1 VQILEIS
8 GIWDKDNVFYFD
20 KFLNEIIK
28 DIQAA
33 CFVSLIFQNASL
45 SLKKGTS
52 QDLLEKKLNSKNN
65 SQNSGAG
72 FKNHQIIFDFT
83 NLKEI
88 DTAGVKFFLDL
99 ENALKTPILKINLKE
114 NFQILF
120 ELCAAN
126 YIPFSKLSSPDKKD
140 NFFVR
145 LGKVCVQ
152 NLQILKDFLSFS
164 GLVFASFLSYFKNIH
179 QFRFIAFLYHIQEC
193 ALKAVGII
201 ALTSLL
207 VGVVLAYQAA
217 YQLQQFGASI
227 FIVDLMGI
235 SATREIAPLIAAI
248 VIAGRSASS
257 YTAQIGV
264 MKITDEIAAM
274 NTMGF
279 SSAHFI
285 ILPRVLA
292 LAVAMP
298 LIVALADAVS
308 IFGGML
314 VADLNLGIGFSEFM
328 RRFKEAVA
336 LKHIIIGLVKAPIFG
351 ILIGLIAC
359 YRGFEVKNTTQSI
372 GIYTTKSVVNAI
384 FWVIAFDALFSIIL
398 TKAGF

>member
-1 VQILEIS
+1 MQIIEIS
-8 GIWDKDNVFYFD
+8 GIWSKDSVYYFD
-20 KFLNEIIK
+20 KNL
-28 DIQAA
+28 
-33 CFVSLIFQNASL
+33 SLICDSL
-45 SLKKGTS
+45 SRARPISLS
-52 QDLLEKKLNSKNN
+52 FNEAFLSFKNL
-65 SQNSGAG
+65 QNSGAS
-72 FKNHQIIFDFT
+72 FE
-83 NLKEI
+83 NLKNFENPAI
-88 DTAGVKFFLDL
+88 NSVLSSNSIIIDFANLKDLDTAGVKFFLDL
-99 ENALKTPILKINLKE
+99 ENALSKPITKHNLKE
-114 NFQILF
+114 NFEILF
-120 ELCAAN
+120 TLCAQN
-126 YIPFSKLSSPDKKD
+126 YIPFSKLSKKAQKE
-140 NFFVR
+140 NFFTH
-145 LGKVCVQ
+145 LGRKVVE
-152 NLQILKDFLSFS
+152 NLKILKDFLNFT
-164 GLVFASFLSYFKNIH
+164 GLVFMSFLSYFKKPSN
-179 QFRFIAFLYHIQEC
+179 FRFISFLYHIEEC
-193 ALKAVGII
+193 ALKALGII

-279 SSAHFI
+279 QSTHFI

-292 LAVAMP
+292 LAISMP
-298 LIVALADAVS
+298 LIVAFADAISV
-308 IFGGML
+308 FGGML
-314 VADLNLGIGFSEFM
+314 VADLNLNISFSEFL

-336 LKHIIIGLVKAPIFG
+336 LKHIIIGLIKAPIFG

-384 FWVIAFDALFSIIL
+384 FWVIAFDALFSIVL

>member
-1 VQILEIS
+1 MQIIEIS
-8 GIWDKDNVFYFD
+8 GTWNKNNVFLFHKKLSQIAEKILQKISFNYSFEGA
-20 KFLNEIIK
+20 N
-28 DIQAA
+28 
-33 CFVSLIFQNASL
+33 LIFEPVKELHFNELVLDFSN
-45 SLKKGTS
+45 
-52 QDLLEKKLNSKNN
+52 LE
-65 SQNSGAG
+65 
-72 FKNHQIIFDFT
+72 D
-83 NLKEI
+83 I
-88 DTAGVKFFLDL
+88 DTAGISFFLDL
-99 ENALKTPILKINLKE
+99 EFMLQKNCPRKNLKE
-114 NFQILF
+114 NFSVLF
-120 ELCAAN
+120 ELCKAN
-126 YIPFSKLSSPDKKD
+126 YINIKSLEIKAKKTD
-140 NFFVR
+140 FFTH
-145 LGKVCVQ
+145 LGENVVH
-152 NLQILKDFLSFS
+152 NLRILKNFLNFT
-164 GLVFASFLSYFKNIH
+164 GIIFISFLSCFKNPKN
-179 QFRFIAFLYHIQEC
+179 FRFISFLYHIEQS
-193 ALKAVGII
+193 ALNAVGII
-201 ALTSLL
+201 TLTSLL

-257 YTAQIGV
+257 YTAEIGV

-279 SSAHFI
+279 DSARFI

-292 LAVAMP
+292 LAIAMP

-314 VADLNLGIGFSEFM
+314 VADFNLGISFTEFL

-336 LKHIIIGLVKAPIFG
+336 LKHIIIGLIKAPIFG
-351 ILIGLIAC
+351 ILIALIAC